1 MITLI
6 TGGPGLGKTALAID
20 LIQKEYAGRTLFSN
34 VRGLT
39 LDHAALPK
47 VEEWTTQK
55 TNDQGVEE
63 YEFAFP
69 AGSIIVIDECQRFF
83 PPRASG
89 SKVPPALRAFETHRH
104 TGVDFILITQGTRL
118 LDVHLRSLV
127 KGGRHIFL
135 HKAFL
140 NRYRFERNEC
150 IDEDDRSS
158 RALASKRKYKLPTH
172 VFNLYKSSELHT
184 KPARA
189 KLPIQAYVLGIALIA
204 LVAVGFRIYQRTNER
219 FPDKNKIA
227 QHGAVEGTAQPSPV
241 PHNAK
246 LLFPVSLTEVMTPTD
261 SENPLSAP
269 LYQDVKPQITPPK
282 IEVCISS
289 RKNCTCYSQQQTP
302 IWLPDTQCRNRA
314 AGKYYDPY
322 QQPPASQTQRSY
334 AYDQGGK
341 ATAPKGL
348 EPPAQAVP
356 PSKQSALQA
365 HEPTS

>member
-39 LDHAALPK
+39 IEHAELPK
-47 VEEWTTQK
+47 VEEWTKQS
-55 TNDQGVEE
+55 TNVQGVEE
-63 YEFAFP
+63 YEFTFP
-69 AGSIIVIDECQRFF
+69 AGSIIIIDECQRFF
-83 PPRASG
+83 PPRVSG

-118 LDVHLRSLV
+118 IDVHLRSLV

-135 HKAFL
+135 HQAFL
-140 NRYRFERNEC
+140 SRYRYERNEC

-158 RALASKRKYKLPTH
+158 RALAARRKYKLPKH

-184 KPARA
+184 KPPRS
-189 KLPIQAYVLGIALIA
+189 KLPLQAYVLGIAVIALIA
-204 LVAVGFRIYQRTNER
+204 VGARIYQRTKER
-219 FPDKNKIA
+219 FPDKA
-227 QHGAVEGTAQPSPV
+227 QQTAKLGAGEGTAKPSPDPQHSKPNV
-241 PHNAK
+241 FNN
-246 LLFPVSLTEVMTPTD
+246 LIEVMTPTD
-261 SENPLSAP
+261 PENYLSAP
-269 LYQDVKPQITPPK
+269 IYQESKPPVTPPK

-289 RKNCTCYSQQQTP
+289 KKNCTCYSQQQTP

-322 QQPPASQTQRSY
+322 QS
-334 AYDQGGK
+334 
-341 ATAPKGL
+341 
-348 EPPAQAVP
+348 P
-356 PSKQSALQA
+356 PSDDQHSNTRQAFTPKRAPQSPEGHSPPSGAGV
-365 HEPTS
+365 S